1 MATIVTQEASPAWSG
16 SRLARLKRRSQ
27 EIFEQMTTMPGVQGA
42 CLCDNQ
48 GAILGMLLTAT
59 GDRRLFE
66 RIGFALTQ
74 CLAALSRPS
83 PLKNIELRFER
94 KLVIAR
100 DLGNALVVVLCSTET
115 SAPVLRMAL
124 EVAAN
129 PFEGDADLQRDLRQ
143 VAPSRSSTLGR
154 EHLDASARHLL
165 LKAGVKGS

>member
-1 MATIVTQEASPAWSG
+1 MATIVTQEVTPAWSG
-16 SRLARLKRRSQ
+16 SRLARLKQRSQ
-27 EIFEQMTTMPGVQGA
+27 GIFEQLATVPGVQGA

-48 GAILGMLLTAT
+48 GEILGMLLTAT

-66 RIGFALTQ
+66 RIGLALSQ
-74 CLAALSRPS
+74 CLAALSKLS
-83 PLKNIELRFER
+83 PLTNIELRFER

-100 DLGNALVVVLCSTET
+100 DLGNALVVVLCSTAANT
-115 SAPVLRMAL
+115 AVLRMAL

-165 LKAGVKGS
+165 LKAGLKEP

>member
-1 MATIVTQEASPAWSG
+1 MATIVTQEATPAWSG
-16 SRLARLKRRSQ
+16 SRLAHLRQRSQ
-27 EIFEQMTTMPGVQGA
+27 GIFEQLAMVPGVQGA

-66 RIGFALTQ
+66 RIGFALSQ
-74 CLAALSRPS
+74 CLAALSKPS
-83 PLKNIELRFER
+83 PLKTIELRFER

-100 DLGNALVVVLCSTET
+100 DLGNALVVVMCGTEAN
-115 SAPVLRMAL
+115 APVLRMAL
-124 EVAAN
+124 EVAAS

-165 LKAGVKGS
+165 LKAGLKEP